1 MSVKNWRIK
10 GCDWNKSQISSEF
23 LENAHTYT
31 HIHTKKNV
39 LAQLSS
45 AQLSAQNCR
54 QTTRSKLS
62 FLEVVVPAGNQ
73 KQRRTPENIRLTFAR
88 QRQTGCKSDNC
99 SEQSLGKCQAFT
111 TIRWQ
116 CPKSPTLLPLMTCS
130 HCAVAWC
137 TNPSMHFGC
146 PTRVTSF
153 SPSAAV

>member
-1 MSVKNWRIK
+1 MRLKQEPNFQWVSWKH
-10 GCDWNKSQISSEF
+10 
-23 LENAHTYT
+23 AHTYKKKT
-31 HIHTKKNV
+31 KNV

-73 KQRRTPENIRLTFAR
+73 NQRRAPENIRLTFAR
-88 QRQTGCKSDNC
+88 RRQAGCKNDKC

-111 TIRWQ
+111 TIHWQ

-130 HCAVAWC
+130 HCAVVWC
-137 TNPSMHFGC
+137 TNPSMHFGF